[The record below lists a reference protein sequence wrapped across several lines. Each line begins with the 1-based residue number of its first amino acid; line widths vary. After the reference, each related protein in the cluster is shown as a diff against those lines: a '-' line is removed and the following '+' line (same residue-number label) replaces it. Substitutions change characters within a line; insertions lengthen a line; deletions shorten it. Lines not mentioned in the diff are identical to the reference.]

1 MFDDIYSD
9 QNNLVED
16 FIKIIDSQIIE
27 MLREV
32 EQIYIEAQVIIFLI
46 LIA

>member
-46 LIA
+46 

>member
-1 MFDDIYSD
+1 VFDDIYSD

>member
-1 MFDDIYSD
+1 VFDDIYSD

-16 FIKIIDSQIIE
+16 FIKIVDSQIIE

-32 EQIYIEAQVIIFLI
+32 EQINIEAQVIIV
-46 LIA
+46 